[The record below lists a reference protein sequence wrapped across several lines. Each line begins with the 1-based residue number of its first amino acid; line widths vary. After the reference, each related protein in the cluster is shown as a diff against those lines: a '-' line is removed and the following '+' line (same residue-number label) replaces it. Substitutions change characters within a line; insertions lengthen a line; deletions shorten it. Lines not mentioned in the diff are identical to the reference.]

1 MPTDLSLPGS
11 SGLPSFKKTRHLP
24 GGIGDVSF
32 DVTGQPGSA
41 VLAALAT
48 NGPFPGGRIDLESL
62 SVKVSSDRD
71 VPVGGVKGSVNFSG
85 TASTYQGI
93 AVLDEP
99 ADVIALLVRDQIN
112 DDLAKGLALEKAGHR
127 YLLLRW
133 GYDLQAA
140 AKGAVGLGA
149 GPKITFGAEGKR
161 LGAYAVVRQ
170 IPSDT
175 PSRDAIAAL
184 FDSWMLPSQFEQ
196 LDDLAP
202 GTTIV
207 AEIDGSLAVKLG
219 AQYRLRLQLDPG
231 GRHAGDAGGRY
242 RPEDRARRV
251 RELRLRSQR
260 PVCAGVDA
268 LAEGAAAAPAAVP
281 AESEGAEPGVLGQ
294 SYGAGKLWRTAAQLR
309 RVPAGRLRPAHGPGA
324 QGTGEVDRSQPRSS
338 PISSPA

>member
-11 SGLPSFKKTRHLP
+11 SGLRSFKKTRHLP

-32 DVTGQPGSA
+32 DVTAQPGSA

-62 SVKVSSDRD
+62 SVKVSSERD
-71 VPVGGVKGSVNFSG
+71 VPVGGAKGSVNFSG

-149 GPKITFGAEGKR
+149 GPEDHLRRRGQAPRRLRRRPADSERHAGAGCDR
-161 LGAYAVVRQ
+161 GAVRQ
-170 IPSDT
+170 L
-175 PSRDAIAAL
+175 DAAVAVRAARRSGAGHH
-184 FDSWMLPSQFEQ
+184 DRRGNRR
-196 LDDLAP
+196 LAR
-202 GTTIV
+202 
-207 AEIDGSLAVKLG
+207 AEARGAV
-219 AQYRLRLQLDPG
+219 RLRLQLDPG
-231 GRHAGDAGGRY
+231 GRHAGDAGGRH

-260 PVCAGVDA
+260 PVRAGA
-268 LAEGAAAAPAAVP
+268 
-281 AESEGAEPGVLGQ
+281 
-294 SYGAGKLWRTAAQLR
+294 
-309 RVPAGRLRPAHGPGA
+309 
-324 QGTGEVDRSQPRSS
+324 
-338 PISSPA
+338 